1 MIPLCLLIATGKD
14 WNRINLDHFTFVGN
28 DSKFEHDKERCEWF
42 VDRFAVMSFMFR
54 CCLNSDSLH
63 EVED

>member
-14 WNRINLDHFTFVGN
+14 WRRINLDLFTFVGD
-28 DSKFEHDKERCEWF
+28 DSKFKHDEERCEWF

-54 CCLNSDSLH
+54 YCLNSDSLH